1 MELKVIESDKG
12 MLRLEIV
19 GEDHTFCNVI
29 RKDLWQDK
37 NVDIA
42 GYSIRHALV
51 DNPVLIVESDNPK
64 KSIGE
69 TVKRLRKT
77 NEEFLK
83 NFKSI

>member
-12 MLRLEIV
+12 ILKLEIV
-19 GEDHTFCNVI
+19 GEDHTFCNI
-29 RKDLWQDK
+29 LRKDLWQDK

-42 GYSIRHALV
+42 GYSIRHSLV

-64 KSIGE
+64 KSISE